1 MLSVIPEYKDAD
13 EALKKKLMKLLVNA
27 TIEPVRDLLR
37 QNGMTDAMIDQ
48 YVDYLTKSAAM
59 MSSMSGDRDT
69 T

>member
-1 MLSVIPEYKDAD
+1 MLSVIPEFKDAD